1 MLVALLAMIGTARE
15 ARAEWRRTTDIEL
28 NTAFTQEEGSL
39 SIGILSPLT
48 VGVTDSFQAAIHPL
62 LLLLGQTSLAF
73 RGRVTPI
80 DDVSAALNL
89 AGTWSFI
96 DRETRDGVPSAD
108 AGDAEIGFP
117 GTLQLTETTS
127 FRLGQ
132 SALLSAGAGV
142 ASDFIGATP
151 TRGLVELHVAAHW
164 LPASRHL
171 VMLQLLGYVP
181 FTEEARLMRPS
192 AQVIYAWAASSRV
205 QLVMGLGVGEWTW
218 ETADGGRSKV
228 RIFPIA
234 DLWFRF

>member
-1 MLVALLAMIGTARE
+1 MALLLSARG
-15 ARAEWRRTTDIEL
+15 AHAEWRRTTDIEL

-62 LLLLGQTSLAF
+62 LLLLGQTSVAL
-73 RGRVTPI
+73 RVRVTPI
-80 DDVSAALNL
+80 EDVSAALNL

-96 DRETRDGVPSAD
+96 DRETRDGIPSAE
-108 AGDAEIGFP
+108 AGDAEVGFP

-132 SALLSAGAGV
+132 QALLSAGGGV

-151 TRGLVELHVAAHW
+151 IRGLLELHVAAHW
-164 LPASRHL
+164 LPATRHL
-171 VMLQLLGYVP
+171 LMLQLLGYVP
-181 FTEEARLMRPS
+181 FTEAARLVRPS
-192 AQVIYAWAASSRV
+192 AQVLYAWSASSRV
-205 QLVMGLGVGEWTW
+205 QIVVGMGIGDWTW
-218 ETADGGRSKV
+218 ETSEGGRSKV
-228 RIFPIA
+228 RVFPIA